1 MRGRYKKRVQY
12 EALVNFSN
20 SDLTGQGRVID
31 ITAPGCQIE
40 STQRVV
46 RGQYL
51 ELRLSLPGG
60 ASPFTV
66 TLAAV
71 RWTKGN
77 RFGVEFIKM
86 GKCDQEILEEFMAEH
101 VHD

>member
-12 EALVNFSN
+12 EALVTFSN

-40 STQRVV
+40 SSQPVLS
-46 RGQYL
+46 GQYL

-66 TLAAV
+66 KLAAV
-71 RWTKGN
+71 RWAKGN

-86 GKCDQEILEEFMAEH
+86 DRSDQQILDAFMAEH
-101 VHD
+101 LSV